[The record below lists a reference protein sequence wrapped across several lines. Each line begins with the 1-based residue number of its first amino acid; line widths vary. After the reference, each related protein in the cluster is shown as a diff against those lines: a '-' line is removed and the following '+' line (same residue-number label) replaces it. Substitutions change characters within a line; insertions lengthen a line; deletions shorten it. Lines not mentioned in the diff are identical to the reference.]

1 MRAGNNKQSAVQ
13 KLSLIYSSTMYL
25 LTYILAS
32 KDIRSSLGIMSSPSM
47 LEYNLEPLQKL
58 FRNPPQLGFL
68 EKKT

>member
-1 MRAGNNKQSAVQ
+1 
-13 KLSLIYSSTMYL
+13 MYL

-47 LEYNLEPLQKL
+47 LEYSLEPLQKL